1 MAAINVP
8 NKDVFLALSFGEL
21 HKLKDFSTAD
31 IRPFLPLLSLHLQ
44 PELPGA
50 SDGEQDALSLQ
61 VAEALVGLPAAN
73 KVLAYASADFQ
84 LLEEDA
90 RKEQRVLQ
98 KAASS
103 GARASGGGSV
113 LARSVENGLCIEFER
128 GDVERRFRLLLSEVL
143 HLMTQQAEGRQAEG
157 SELLDCSALRWDLS
171 DMLSVAMWR
180 MPGLLPVVPVVEALL
195 PTSEGP
201 HMVVQVVA
209 NHPSHYQQGMCGGGW
224 ESRGVEVCCVVRS
237 SPCVVSGCDMDFCDN

>member
-44 PELPGA
+44 SELPGA

-224 ESRGVEVCCVVRS
+224 ESEGVEVCCVVRS

>member
-21 HKLKDFSTAD
+21 HKLKDFSAAD

-44 PELPGA
+44 HELPGA
-50 SDGEQDALSLQ
+50 SDGEQDAVSLQ

-143 HLMTQQAEGRQAEG
+143 YLMMQQAEGRQGEGEG

-209 NHPSHYQQGMCGGGW
+209 NHPSHYQQGMCGRRVGGW
-224 ESRGVEVCCVVRS
+224 EE
-237 SPCVVSGCDMDFCDN
+237 

>member
-61 VAEALVGLPAAN
+61 VAGALVGLPAAN

-157 SELLDCSALRWDLS
+157 RQAEGSELLDCSALRWDLS

-224 ESRGVEVCCVVRS
+224 GEWRCAVW
-237 SPCVVSGCDMDFCDN
+237 